1 MCATF
6 ELTGERKI
14 NKQGVRLYRIRATRD
29 IAARGVRA
37 GDLGGWV
44 SSTHTTTG
52 ELRIAKDAWVSHEAE
67 IFEDAC
73 VTDSA
78 RVGGHARVCGRTL
91 ISGYARV
98 DGWSRVYGRAHV
110 FETAVVDGNA
120 RVGGTL
126 ACWERPIF
134 MITSRYEEKH
144 AWQERLRFMT
154 AYVLA
159 VRRAYPGRLIYV
171 GRAVIAG
178 NAAIAA
184 DAHFQ
189 VFETLET
196 FEDSVELIRT
206 ALPMV
211 SMVRRCELERG

>member
-1 MCATF
+1 M
-6 ELTGERKI
+6 
-14 NKQGVRLYRIRATRD
+14 
-29 IAARGVRA
+29 
-37 GDLGGWV
+37 
-44 SSTHTTTG
+44 
-52 ELRIAKDAWVSHEAE
+52 SHEAE

-78 RVGGHARVCGRTL
+78 RVGGHARVCGHTM

-110 FETAVVDGNA
+110 FETARWWMAMREWVV
-120 RVGGTL
+120 TL

-144 AWQERLRFMT
+144 AWQERLRFRT

-159 VRRAYPGRLIYV
+159 VRRTYPGRLTYV
-171 GRAVIAG
+171 GVLLLRAMPLLLRMHISKYLRHLMKIVSSLSARL
-178 NAAIAA
+178 
-184 DAHFQ
+184 F
-189 VFETLET
+189 
-196 FEDSVELIRT
+196 
-206 ALPMV
+206 PMV